1 MKKTGDIQLCVDYR
15 ELNKITIKDNFS
27 TPLIDDCLDRLR
39 NKKLSTKLDLKN
51 GFHQVRVAQSSIK
64 YTLFVRP
71 LGQFEY
77 LRMLFGLTDAPRVF
91 QRYINTIFSDLI
103 RKGQVLIY
111 LDDILIATDVVEEH
125 LNILRN
131 VFKLARR
138 YNLEFRLDK
147 CSFLYKQITYLGLF
161 G

>member
-1 MKKTGDIQLCVDYR
+1 MKKTGDIRLCVDYR

-111 LDDILIATDVVEEH
+111 LDDILIATDTVEKY
-125 LNILRN
+125 LNILRI
-131 VFKLARR
+131 F
-138 YNLEFRLDK
+138 
-147 CSFLYKQITYLGLF
+147 
-161 G
+161 